1 MNSKK
6 QETNQQKDPNL
17 LYTLQCIL
25 HIKVKVQICK
35 HILSNMFSMCFEF
48 WIYFQ
53 HVKFDVMCSKL
64 LKYQRCWSLTRC
76 YKMCWCRARRLFFPH
91 LGSRTTIKQY
101 GLVRNQNLLGHND
114 KLPLFAFAMKNN
126 KSGINFDHLYTYI
139 FYFRIAVSEHAETC
153 SHIINDWCSFPGKCC
168 LFLSIFTSQ
177 GPALHLKRYEKMYE
191 DQKFAF
197 RTLQEI

>member
-1 MNSKK
+1 MHCLIHDFDTHVMLIDSKCK
-6 QETNQQKDPNL
+6 NTKPFDIMFPLKHEVNWT
-17 LYTLQCIL
+17 LY
-25 HIKVKVQICK
+25 
-35 HILSNMFSMCFEF
+35 
-48 WIYFQ
+48 
-53 HVKFDVMCSKL
+53 
-64 LKYQRCWSLTRC
+64 
-76 YKMCWCRARRLFFPH
+76 RARRLFFPQ

-114 KLPLFAFAMKNN
+114 KLPFFAFAMKNN